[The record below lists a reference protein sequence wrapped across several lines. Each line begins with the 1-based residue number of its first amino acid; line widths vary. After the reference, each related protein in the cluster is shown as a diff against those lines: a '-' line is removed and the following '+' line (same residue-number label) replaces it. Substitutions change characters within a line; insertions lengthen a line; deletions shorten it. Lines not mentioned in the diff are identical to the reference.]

1 MDNLSLYCGI
11 LISMSSRDL
20 KREREREIRIFVVGV
35 DVIDLFVVFRYERTD
50 GRETFIHSE

>member
-1 MDNLSLYCGI
+1 
-11 LISMSSRDL
+11 MSSRDL
-20 KREREREIRIFVVGV
+20 KREREIRIFVVGV